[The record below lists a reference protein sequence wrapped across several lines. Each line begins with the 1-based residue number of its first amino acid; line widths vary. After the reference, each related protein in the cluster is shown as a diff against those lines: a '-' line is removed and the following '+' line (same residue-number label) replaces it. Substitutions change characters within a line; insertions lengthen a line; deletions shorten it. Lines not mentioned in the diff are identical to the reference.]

1 MLTDMFWILYS
12 IMRQVVF
19 HVHSANCLHP
29 EESQNRPP
37 IVSIPHSAH
46 RFSRVSV
53 WCIGYLMRCLVV
65 LNMHRGFSNKR
76 LTGGSYSRNS
86 SESEY
91 FDRPISGLAK
101 SEGTTMSEEKDR
113 VTGTA
118 NEVKGRVKSAAGDLT
133 GDNQTKAE
141 GKLDELKGKLQQGLA
156 DAKEK
161 ADELVDRVTGD
172 DKKK

>member
-1 MLTDMFWILYS
+1 
-12 IMRQVVF
+12 
-19 HVHSANCLHP
+19 
-29 EESQNRPP
+29 
-37 IVSIPHSAH
+37 
-46 RFSRVSV
+46 
-53 WCIGYLMRCLVV
+53 
-65 LNMHRGFSNKR
+65 
-76 LTGGSYSRNS
+76 
-86 SESEY
+86 
-91 FDRPISGLAK
+91 
-101 SEGTTMSEEKDR
+101 MSEEKDR

-118 NEVKGRVKSAAGDLT
+118 NEVKGRVKSAAGELS